1 MVANTPPPSTPLL
14 DDRGF
19 VRAEWWRFFNSLTT
33 TANDASAGSVT
44 TNPGSGLAGG
54 GSVSDGVSLIIAPNG
69 VSNAMLRQSAGNSV
83 IGRSA
88 SSTGN
93 VADITANLNNS
104 VLTRRGNTTFFS
116 TTLELAGKLECG
128 TLAVN
133 DTETTAVVAQAS
145 WIPITINGVAR
156 KLLLGA

>member
-1 MVANTPPPSTPLL
+1 MAANTLPPNTPFL

-19 VRAEWWRFFNSLTT
+19 VRREWWSFLNSLTRV
-33 TANDASAGSVT
+33 ANDASAGSVT

-69 VSNAMLRQSAGNSV
+69 VSNSMIRQSAGNSV

-88 SSTGN
+88 SSSGN
-93 VADITANLNNS
+93 VADITASLNNS

-116 TTLELAGKLECG
+116 PTLVLAGELECG
-128 TLAVN
+128 SLAVN

-145 WIPITINGVAR
+145 WIPITVNGSVR